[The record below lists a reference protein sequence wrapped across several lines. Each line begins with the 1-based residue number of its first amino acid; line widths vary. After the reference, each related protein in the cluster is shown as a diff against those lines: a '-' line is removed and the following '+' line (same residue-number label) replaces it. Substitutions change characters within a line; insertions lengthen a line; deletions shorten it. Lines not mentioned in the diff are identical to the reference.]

1 MQQFTLHFFVYKHPT
16 LLSWAWNENTISVP
30 FPVLAYKQISPESS
44 CAEAAAAIA
53 AEITKRCAESAI
65 KCWIGRPQF
74 TKSNNSE
81 GGQALEREGP
91 IRPD

>member
-1 MQQFTLHFFVYKHPT
+1 MF
-16 LLSWAWNENTISVP
+16 SWALNEKTISVAFLIP
-30 FPVLAYKQISPESS
+30 AYKQISPESS

-53 AEITKRCAESAI
+53 AEMTKRCAESAM
-65 KCWIGRPQF
+65 KCSICRPQF

-91 IRPD
+91 ITPD